1 MACAQ
6 CGAHNGHFYD
16 CPESR
21 FARLETSAPNTPA
34 PPREM
39 NRDKARLLA
48 VPVALLVMLVLAH
61 TSLGA
66 FLTRLCFA
74 MPLHE
79 LGHATA
85 SWFTGAP
92 AVPLLWFTPM
102 SETRSAFFVLL
113 ELAALGGWAAWTRRN
128 ARPWWPVITIAS
140 LLGVGLLLPGAAR
153 LAFVT
158 FAGDGGA
165 LVFGTALMAAV
176 WLPDGLR
183 VTRGGLRWGYL
194 VIGAGAFA
202 NVASE
207 WVASWRDNANLAFG
221 RIEGVGLSD
230 PSKLVDVYNWSER
243 RLVNSYLT
251 LSVACLV
258 VLLVVGLRFAR
269 QRD

>member
-6 CGAHNGHFYD
+6 CGADTGHFYD

-21 FARLETSAPNTPA
+21 FARLETSAPTAA
-34 PPREM
+34 PPREV
-39 NRDKARLLA
+39 NSEKARLVAVPIALA
-48 VPVALLVMLVLAH
+48 VMLLLVH

-66 FLTRLCFA
+66 FITRLCFA

-102 SETRSAFFVLL
+102 SDTRSVFFIVL
-113 ELAALGGWAAWTRRN
+113 ELAAFGGWAAYARRN
-128 ARPWWPVITIAS
+128 ALPRWPVILVAT
-140 LLGVGLLLPGAAR
+140 LFGVGLVLPSAAR

-165 LVFGTALMAAV
+165 LVFGTMLMAAV
-176 WLPDGLR
+176 WLPDELR
-183 VTRGGLRWGYL
+183 ITRGGLRWGYL
-194 VIGAGAFA
+194 VIGAGAYA
-202 NVASE
+202 NIASE
-207 WVASWRDNANLAFG
+207 WFGAWRDSANIAFG

-251 LSVACLV
+251 LSFVCLV
-258 VLLVVGLRFAR
+258 VLVVLGLRFAR